1 MKDRRRA
8 KKKSQILEDNKEN
21 RKRRVVRKVKPK
33 TFTKRF
39 VIFLIILSLLIF
51 VINAFRHPYMKVS
64 QIYVTGNERLQD
76 TDIIS
81 SIQNPIGKNILT
93 YNVKKNEKKLMEK
106 DMIEEA
112 EIKKVFPKVINIKVT
127 EIYPRFFI
135 EDKEKITY
143 ISNQGRVMDSE
154 EIHANTKNSLINIKI
169 SDYRDDI
176 KEEFTNDEDLINFIN
191 EINSSSFVDLINQLN
206 FENNRH
212 IGIIIKD
219 MRVDFGDLKESS
231 YKIRL
236 LESIL
241 KDVESKD
248 LDVSSIDLSNGKNPV
263 VEINEGS

>member
-21 RKRRVVRKVKPK
+21 RRRRVVKKEKPK

-39 VIFLIILSLLIF
+39 VIFLIVLSLLIF

-154 EIHANTKNSLINIKI
+154 KIHATTKNSLINIKI

>member
-1 MKDRRRA
+1 MKDKRKAR
-8 KKKSQILEDNKEN
+8 KKSQIPEASNTN
-21 RKRRVVRKVKPK
+21 RKRKVVRKKQPE

-39 VIFLIILSLLIF
+39 VIFLIVLFLSIF
-51 VINAFRHPYMKVS
+51 IVEALRHPYMKIS
-64 QIYVTGNERLQD
+64 QIYVTGNERLKD

-81 SIQNPIGKNILT
+81 KIQNPIGKNILT
-93 YNVKKNEKKLMEK
+93 YNVKKNEKKLMEE
-106 DMIEEA
+106 DTIEEA
-112 EIKKVFPKVINIKVT
+112 EIKKVFPKVINIKVKET
-127 EIYPRFFI
+127 YPRFFI

-154 EIHANTKNSLINIKI
+154 EIPANAKNSLINIKI
-169 SDYRDDI
+169 SDYKEDI
-176 KEEFTNDEDLINFIN
+176 REEFTADEDLLNFIN

-206 FENNRH
+206 FENNSH

>member
-1 MKDRRRA
+1 MKDKRKARKRSQMPEGKNKNRR
-8 KKKSQILEDNKEN
+8 
-21 RKRRVVRKVKPK
+21 RRVVKKEKPK

-39 VIFLIILSLLIF
+39 VIFLIVLSLLIF

-112 EIKKVFPKVINIKVT
+112 EIKKVFPKIINIKVT

-135 EDKEKITY
+135 EDGEKIVY

-248 LDVSSIDLSNGKNPV
+248 LDVSSIDLSNGKKPV

>member
-1 MKDRRRA
+1 MKDKRKARKRSQMPEGKNKNRR
-8 KKKSQILEDNKEN
+8 
-21 RKRRVVRKVKPK
+21 RRVVKKEKPK

-39 VIFLIILSLLIF
+39 VIFLIVLSLLIF
-51 VINAFRHPYMKVS
+51 VINALRHPYMKVS
-64 QIYVTGNERLQD
+64 QIYVTGNERLKD

-81 SIQNPIGKNILT
+81 NIQNPIGKNILT
-93 YNVKKNEKKLMEK
+93 YNVKKNEEKLMEE

-112 EIKKVFPKVINIKVT
+112 EIKKVFPKVINIKVKET
-127 EIYPRFFI
+127 YPRFFI
-135 EDKEKITY
+135 EDEGKIVY
-143 ISNQGRVMDSE
+143 ISNLGRVMDSE
-154 EIHANTKNSLINIKI
+154 KITANTKNSLINIKI
-169 SDYRDDI
+169 SDYKDDI
-176 KEEFTNDEDLINFIN
+176 KEEFTDDEDLINFIN

>member
-1 MKDRRRA
+1 MKDKRKARKRSQMPEGKNKNRR
-8 KKKSQILEDNKEN
+8 
-21 RKRRVVRKVKPK
+21 RRVVKKEKPK

-39 VIFLIILSLLIF
+39 VIFLIVLSLLIF

-106 DMIEEA
+106 DM
-112 EIKKVFPKVINIKVT
+112 
-127 EIYPRFFI
+127 
-135 EDKEKITY
+135 
-143 ISNQGRVMDSE
+143 
-154 EIHANTKNSLINIKI
+154 
-169 SDYRDDI
+169 
-176 KEEFTNDEDLINFIN
+176 
-191 EINSSSFVDLINQLN
+191 
-206 FENNRH
+206 
-212 IGIIIKD
+212 
-219 MRVDFGDLKESS
+219 RVDFGDLKESS

-248 LDVSSIDLSNGKNPV
+248 LDVSSIDLSNGKKPV

>member
-1 MKDRRRA
+1 MKDKRKAR
-8 KKKSQILEDNKEN
+8 KKSQMQEGKNKN
-21 RKRRVVRKVKPK
+21 RRRRVVKKEKPK

-39 VIFLIILSLLIF
+39 VIFLIVLFLSIF
-51 VINAFRHPYMKVS
+51 IVNALRHPYMKVS

-191 EINSSSFVDLINQLN
+191 EINSYSFVDLINQLN

-248 LDVSSIDLSNGKNPV
+248 LDVSSIDLSNGKKPV

>member
-1 MKDRRRA
+1 MKDKRKAR
-8 KKKSQILEDNKEN
+8 KKSQMPEASNKN
-21 RKRRVVRKVKPK
+21 GTRRVVRKKKPK

-39 VIFLIILSLLIF
+39 VIFLIVLFLSVFI
-51 VINAFRHPYMKVS
+51 VNALRHPYMKIS
-64 QIYVTGNERLQD
+64 QVYVTGNERLKD

-81 SIQNPIGKNILT
+81 RVQNPIGKNILT
-93 YNVKKNEKKLMEK
+93 YNVKKNEKKLIEE
-106 DMIEEA
+106 DTIEEA
-112 EIKKVFPKVINIKVT
+112 EIKKVFPKVINIKIKET
-127 EIYPRFFI
+127 YPRFFI

-143 ISNQGRVMDSE
+143 ISNQGRIMDSE

-169 SDYRDDI
+169 SDYKEDI
-176 KEEFTNDEDLINFIN
+176 REEFTDDEDLLNFIN

>member
-1 MKDRRRA
+1 MKDKRKAR
-8 KKKSQILEDNKEN
+8 KKSQIPEASNN
-21 RKRRVVRKVKPK
+21 SRKRKVVRTKKPK

-39 VIFLIILSLLIF
+39 VIFLIVLFLSIF
-51 VINAFRHPYMKVS
+51 IVNALRHPYMKIS
-64 QIYVTGNERLQD
+64 QIYVTGNERLKD

-93 YNVKKNEKKLMEK
+93 YNVKKNEKRLVEE
-106 DMIEEA
+106 DTIEEA
-112 EIKKVFPKVINIKVT
+112 EIKKVFPKVINIKVKET
-127 EIYPRFFI
+127 YPRFFI

-154 EIHANTKNSLINIKI
+154 KIPANIKNSLINIKI
-169 SDYRDDI
+169 SDYKEDI
-176 KEEFTNDEDLINFIN
+176 REEFTDDEDLISFIN

>member
-1 MKDRRRA
+1 MKDKRKAR
-8 KKKSQILEDNKEN
+8 KKSQMPEGKNKN
-21 RKRRVVRKVKPK
+21 RRRRVVRKENPK

-39 VIFLIILSLLIF
+39 VIFLIVLSLSIF
-51 VINAFRHPYMKVS
+51 LVNAFRHPYMKIS
-64 QIYVTGNERLQD
+64 QIYVTGNQRLKD

-81 SIQNPIGKNILT
+81 KIQNPIGKNILT
-93 YNVKKNEKKLMEK
+93 YNVKKNEKRLVEE
-106 DMIEEA
+106 DTIEEA
-112 EIKKVFPKVINIKVT
+112 EIKKVFPKVINIKVK
-127 EIYPRFFI
+127 ESYPRFFI

-143 ISNQGRVMDSE
+143 ISNHGKVMDSE
-154 EIHANTKNSLINIKI
+154 EISANTQNSLIKIKI
-169 SDYRDDI
+169 SDYKEDI
-176 KEEFTNDEDLINFIN
+176 REEFTDDKDLISFIN